1 MYTLSLTE
9 DELLYILVLYGVT
22 EDEKF
27 RDYGLSPTDTTAERL
42 KKGEESLRK
51 REIVTGEEGVP
62 YLNDEA
68 TALVGTTVVN
78 TAKDHEYLDEETG
91 LSVRFV
97 HEGGMYLFKGM
108 LQDVDPETS
117 SG

>member
-22 EDEKF
+22 DDEKF

-42 KKGEESLRK
+42 KKGEDSLRK

-68 TALVGTTVVN
+68 TALVGTTVIN
-78 TAKDHEYLDEETG
+78 TADDHEYVDDETG

-97 HEGGMYLFKGM
+97 HEGRMYLFKGT
-108 LQDVDPETS
+108 LDAE
-117 SG
+117 GE

>member
-1 MYTLSLTE
+1 MYTLSLTA

-22 EDEKF
+22 DDEKF

-42 KKGEESLRK
+42 KKGEESLRT

-68 TALVGTTVVN
+68 TALVGTTIIN
-78 TAKDHEYLDEETG
+78 PPIDHVHTDVETG
-91 LSVRFV
+91 LSVRFT
-97 HEGGMYLFKGM
+97 HEGDMYLFKGT
-108 LQDVDPETS
+108 LEE
-117 SG
+117 

>member
-1 MYTLSLTE
+1 MYTLSLTA
-9 DELLYILVLYGVT
+9 DELLFILVLYGVT
-22 EDEKF
+22 DDEKF

-42 KKGEESLRK
+42 KKGEDSLRH

-68 TALVGTTVVN
+68 TALVGTTIVN
-78 TAKDHEYLDEETG
+78 TAQDHEYVDEESG

-97 HEGGMYLFKGM
+97 HEDGMYLFKGI
-108 LQDVDPETS
+108 LNSEAE
-117 SG
+117 

>member
-9 DELLYILVLYGVT
+9 DELLFILVLYGVT
-22 EDEKF
+22 DDEKF
-27 RDYGLSPTDTTAERL
+27 RDYGLTPADTTAERL
-42 KKGEESLRK
+42 KKGEESLRQ

-68 TALVGTTVVN
+68 TALVGTTIVN
-78 TAKDHEYLDEETG
+78 SSEDHVYSDEETG

-97 HEGGMYLFKGM
+97 HENGMYLFKGT
-108 LQDVDPETS
+108 LDSES
-117 SG
+117 E

>member
-42 KKGEESLRK
+42 KNGEESLRK

-78 TAKDHEYLDEETG
+78 TAQDHEYLDEETG

-97 HEGGMYLFKGM
+97 HEEGMYLFKGT
-108 LQDVDPETS
+108 LNSETE
-117 SG
+117 